1 MKTKCEL
8 FLKALDKWLVLLYY
22 VVKTIRQEVVILKWK
37 FDSKRPLYLQIV
49 EVLRGDILSGVYPV
63 SSKFPTVRELAVEA
77 SVNPNTMMKAL
88 QVLESEGF
96 LVSHRT
102 TGKVV
107 TDDLGKLQQV
117 KVDRTQEIIVHFLQ
131 EMERLG
137 YGREEVVDLLKEGQ
151 K

>member
-1 MKTKCEL
+1 M
-8 FLKALDKWLVLLYY
+8 
-22 VVKTIRQEVVILKWK
+22 KWK

-88 QVLESEGF
+88 QVLESEGY
-96 LVSHRT
+96 LVTNRT

-107 TDDLGKLQQV
+107 TDDLSKIQQE
-117 KVDRTQEIIVHFLQ
+117 KQDRTQEIIQHFLQ

-137 YGREEVVDLLKEGQ
+137 YGRGEVMDLLKEEQG
-151 K
+151 